1 MRTILRLVPLLGLTL
16 VLTGCVTSH
25 ITNLT
30 PTALPRNDSG
40 QYLIEMA
47 IDHRQHTLRD
57 DSITPYAVV
66 GFDSYK
72 MVRTPKLPNR
82 WETYIPVAADK
93 NSVNYYFKVLY
104 EYNKFQGRG
113 EGSRLSQEYKL
124 AIEN

>member
-1 MRTILRLVPLLGLTL
+1 MMKLVPMLGLTL

-30 PTALPRNDSG
+30 PTASAQNDSG

-57 DSITPYAVV
+57 DSITPYVVV

-72 MVRTPKLPNR
+72 MVRTPKMPNR
-82 WETYIPVAADK
+82 WETYVPVAADN
-93 NSVNYYFKVLY
+93 NSVNYYFKVDY
-104 EYNKFQGRG
+104 EYNKFHGRG
-113 EGSRLSQEYKL
+113 EGSRLSKDYKMT
-124 AIEN
+124 IEK